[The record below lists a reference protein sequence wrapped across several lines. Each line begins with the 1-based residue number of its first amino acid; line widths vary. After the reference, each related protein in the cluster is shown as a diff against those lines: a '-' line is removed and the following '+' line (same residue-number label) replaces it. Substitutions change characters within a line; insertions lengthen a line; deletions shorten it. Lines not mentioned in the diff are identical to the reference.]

1 MGKPTARLAAA
12 AAMLLLAA
20 ALPLAAQRDTTGRVD
35 KTFFTRKDLVVLGI
49 GFGASVVFSA
59 FDERIASWTQ
69 DPSVQGGDSRRNTFE
84 LVTNVNEVPLTL
96 GAAAT
101 YAIARLAG
109 WETIAD
115 AGLHTTEAL
124 VLTVLGAEAIRAP
137 LGRARPRA
145 SPGDAF
151 EFKAG
156 AGFTEFDH
164 RSYPSIH
171 SAAAFATAAAV
182 VGEVRVHSP
191 KAVKVVAPIV
201 YTAALV
207 PGITRMYLNQHWT
220 SDVVSGAVLGF
231 WFGYKTVRYAHTHE
245 RNRLDR
251 MLLGM
256 TVVPSFNGGVAV
268 ALSRRL

>member
-1 MGKPTARLAAA
+1 MRKRTAWLIGVLVA
-12 AAMLLLAA
+12 LLLAA
-20 ALPLAAQRDTTGRVD
+20 QPLMAQRDTSRVD
-35 KTFFTRKDLVVLGI
+35 KTFFTRKDFVVLGI
-49 GFGASVVFSA
+49 GFGASAVISA
-59 FDERIASWTQ
+59 FDESIANWTQ
-69 DPSVQGGDSRRNTFE
+69 GPGIQGGESRRNKFE

-109 WETIAD
+109 SETIAD
-115 AGLHTTEAL
+115 AGLHTTQSL

-137 LGRARPRA
+137 LGRARPRS
-145 SPGDAF
+145 SPDNAF

-171 SAAAFATAAAV
+171 SAAAFATAFAV
-182 VGEVRVHSP
+182 VEEVRVHSP
-191 KAVKVVAPIV
+191 KSVKYVAPIM

-220 SDVVSGAVLGF
+220 SDVVSGAVLGA
-231 WFGYKTVRYAHTHE
+231 WFGYKTVRYAHTHD
-245 RNRLDR
+245 RNRVDR
-251 MLLGM
+251 ILLGISVAPNP
-256 TVVPSFNGGVAV
+256 TGGLTLAV
-268 ALSRRL
+268 TRRL